1 MGATSY
7 SQQDPQFTHYMF
19 DKLSVNPGY
28 AGLNQAICATAIY
41 RQQWASF
48 DGAPQTMLLNVHA
61 PIRAIRGGL
70 GFTYFND
77 KLGFE
82 SNNIARLSYSYH
94 QVIGVGTLGIGL
106 SGGIVNKSISANWV
120 TPDGTP
126 WSSDPNISDPS
137 SNATVADFSMGLFY
151 KTNKLYMGLSATHL
165 SESDL
170 SDIHIQTARHY
181 WVMAGYNFNVAPDW
195 DVMPSVMAKSDAAST
210 QIDVNVRVLY
220 KQMVWAGVSYRV
232 ADAIA
237 PMVGYQTPIGDAGTL
252 KIGYSYDVT
261 TSQLNSYSNGSHE
274 VMVNYCFNLEKD
286 PPVAKSKN
294 PRFL

>member
-1 MGATSY
+1 
-7 SQQDPQFTHYMF
+7 
-19 DKLSVNPGY
+19 
-28 AGLNQAICATAIY
+28 
-41 RQQWASF
+41 
-48 DGAPQTMLLNVHA
+48 
-61 PIRAIRGGL
+61 
-70 GFTYFND
+70 
-77 KLGFE
+77 
-82 SNNIARLSYSYH
+82 
-94 QVIGVGTLGIGL
+94 
-106 SGGIVNKSISANWV
+106 
-120 TPDGTP
+120 
-126 WSSDPNISDPS
+126 
-137 SNATVADFSMGLFY
+137 
-151 KTNKLYMGLSATHL
+151 
-165 SESDL
+165 
-170 SDIHIQTARHY
+170 
-181 WVMAGYNFNVAPDW
+181 
-195 DVMPSVMAKSDAAST
+195 MAKSDAAST